1 MYGLIV
7 NPFRVYSNISMAAAK
22 TDQIYS
28 TEEAA
33 KEIGV
38 SKSTLLRWFRER
50 RIDDVKRDR
59 NQWRI
64 FTAADIDRIKK
75 AL

>member
-1 MYGLIV
+1 M
-7 NPFRVYSNISMAAAK
+7 MAAK
-22 TDQIYS
+22 TDRTYS

-33 KEIGV
+33 KEIGI
-38 SKSTLLRWFRER
+38 SKSTLLRWFREK

-59 NQWRI
+59 NQWRV
-64 FTAADIDRIKK
+64 FTASDIARIKR